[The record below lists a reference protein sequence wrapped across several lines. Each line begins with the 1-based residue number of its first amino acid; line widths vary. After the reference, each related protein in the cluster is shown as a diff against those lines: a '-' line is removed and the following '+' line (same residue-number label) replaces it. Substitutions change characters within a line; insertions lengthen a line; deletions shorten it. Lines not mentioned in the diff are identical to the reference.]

1 MLNFAAQAARDC
13 RAVAADLRD
22 GGLFDDAATIERMA
36 ARITRAQHF
45 ELPENGSLFDDD
57 LRALTGLEL
66 RLPYP
71 TITAEYIA
79 THPTDGIL
87 RRMAL
92 AEEIERPDGL
102 WIRVTAFAKG
112 ERWTPVPVA
121 IELPSKAWEDLSA
134 PTAKLH
140 ELADDPDLCPP
151 APSRYQFRPVAIL
164 PGMLDGVAQDS
175 RETARVILSATGP
188 AESVME
194 MLEALACSNVTAD
207 IVERVD
213 PAKNAR
219 RIRAGKLPLWETRVL
234 TVLCPRPP
242 IARTGQQGE
251 RASPRQHLRR
261 GHVRHLADGRR
272 VWINAAVVGDP
283 ANGRI
288 RKFYQV
294 RTAA

>member
-13 RAVAADLRD
+13 RAIAADLRD
-22 GGLFDDAATIERMA
+22 GRLFDDAATVERLGDK
-36 ARITRAQHF
+36 ITRAQHF
-45 ELPENGSLFDDD
+45 ELPDNGSLFDDD

-66 RLPYP
+66 RLPFP

-79 THPTDGIL
+79 RHPTDGIL
-87 RRMAL
+87 RRLAL
-92 AEEIERPDGL
+92 AEEIERPSGL
-102 WIRVTAFAKG
+102 WIRVTAFAKA

-121 IELPSKAWEDLSA
+121 IELPSKAWEDLSK
-134 PTAKLH
+134 PVAKLH

-151 APSRYQFRPVAIL
+151 APPRYQFCPVAIL

-188 AESVME
+188 AEAVME
-194 MLEALACSNVTAD
+194 MLEALSCANVRAD
-207 IVERVD
+207 IAERVD
-213 PAKNAR
+213 PNVNAR
-219 RIRAGKLPLWETRVL
+219 RIRARKMPIFETRIL
-234 TVLCPRPP
+234 TVLCPRQP
-242 IARTGQQGE
+242 INRTGSAGD

-272 VWINAAVVGDP
+272 IWIQAAVVGDP